1 VGVLGPVSRKRRRR
15 KCAVGFSALVLA
27 LIPATMGF
35 GDLGALLARQ
45 PGVTA
50 RAHKYIVASPFGT
63 IHAATFS
70 MPRPIGT
77 AIPHPPLYALA
88 NFDPTD
94 ITASIG
100 AQLLGDPSA
109 PIQFPTVNRKDKR
122 NSLISRARQPMPPL
136 PPALP
141 IEPVAPAQAE
151 APLAN
156 NEAAGR
162 FDRYSEYEFAA
173 VPEEQPAAPEA
184 ALPHG
189 DVAPPKPIAAAPGQH
204 KPKAAARVYFGA
216 APITPGEEAAA
227 IKPWAPGEAPVVKA
241 PAVYGDPD
249 IKLAALTPSDGV
261 ETKGGETI
269 ANTGEVTGV
278 DQRPKSPAER
288 LALTGKS
295 FEQAEKCLTSVVY
308 FESRGEAV
316 RGQIAVAQ
324 VIMNRVFSPFY
335 PNNVCGVVNQRNS
348 RGCQF
353 SYNCDGIAN
362 VVTEPSAWVRAKHIA
377 HDMLV
382 GKLWM
387 PEVAKA
393 THYHAYWVHPDWVN
407 EMKRISTLGVHTFYR
422 PRDWGDGA
430 DEPTWG
436 DAKATKKE
444 AALFEKEWPVSHS
457 REWLRSPDGR
467 AWARKNA
474 QN

>member
-1 VGVLGPVSRKRRRR
+1 
-15 KCAVGFSALVLA
+15 
-27 LIPATMGF
+27 MGF

-50 RAHKYIVASPFGT
+50 RAHKYLIASPFGT

-70 MPRPIGT
+70 LPQPIGT
-77 AIPHPPLYALA
+77 AIPHPPVYALA

-94 ITASIG
+94 ITGSIG

-109 PIQFPTVNRKDKR
+109 PIRFPTVNRRDKR
-122 NSLISRARQPMPPL
+122 DSLISRARAPMPPL
-136 PPALP
+136 PPVLP
-141 IEPVAPAQAE
+141 IQPLISEQTVV
-151 APLAN
+151 PLA
-156 NEAAGR
+156 EDKIESR
-162 FDRYSEYEFAA
+162 IDPYSEYEFAA
-173 VPEEQPAAPEA
+173 VPAVPPAPEMK
-184 ALPHG
+184 LPDT
-189 DVAPPKPIAAAPGQH
+189 DVTPAKQAAASSA
-204 KPKAAARVYFGA
+204 PKQTDRARVYFGA
-216 APITPGEEAAA
+216 SPIAAGEDAAA
-227 IKPWAPGEAPVVKA
+227 LKPWAPGEAPVVKA
-241 PAVYGDPD
+241 PMVSGDPD
-249 IKLAALTPSDGV
+249 IKMAALEPNGKLD
-261 ETKGGETI
+261 EKGGESI
-269 ANTGEVTGV
+269 ANKGEVTGV

-288 LALTGKS
+288 LALAGAA
-295 FEQAEKCLTSVVY
+295 FEKAEKCLTSAVY

-335 PNNVCGVVNQRNS
+335 PNDVCGVVNQRNS

-353 SYNCDGIAN
+353 SYNCDGITN

-407 EMKRISTLGVHTFYR
+407 EMKTISTLGVHTFYR
-422 PRDWGDGA
+422 PRTWGDGA
-430 DEPTWG
+430 DEPVWG
-436 DAKATKKE
+436 DAKVTKKE
-444 AALFEKEWPVSHS
+444 AALFEQEWPVSHS